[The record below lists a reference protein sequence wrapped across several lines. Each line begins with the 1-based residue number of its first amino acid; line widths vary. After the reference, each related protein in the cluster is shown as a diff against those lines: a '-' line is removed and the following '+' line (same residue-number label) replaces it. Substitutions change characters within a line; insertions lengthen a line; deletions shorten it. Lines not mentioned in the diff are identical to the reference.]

1 MTRHHAYI
9 PALGRDGLTP
19 LYDPLQKWIMR
30 EEKFKRDLIARANI
44 RAGNRVLDLGC
55 GTGTLTIL
63 IKQAQPQAHVF
74 ALDADPHI
82 LEIAFAKAAR
92 QNIEITFERGLA
104 FQLPYPDHAFDRV
117 LSSLVL
123 HHLTADEKERA
134 AREVW
139 RVLRPGGELHVADLG
154 KPHNAY
160 ARFVSILTRRL
171 ERASEN
177 IQGLLPKIFRNA
189 GFTEVEETARLTT
202 FFGTLVLYQANKPQ

>member
-74 ALDADPHI
+74 ALDADPH
-82 LEIAFAKAAR
+82 
-92 QNIEITFERGLA
+92 
-104 FQLPYPDHAFDRV
+104 
-117 LSSLVL
+117 
-123 HHLTADEKERA
+123 
-134 AREVW
+134 
-139 RVLRPGGELHVADLG
+139 
-154 KPHNAY
+154 Y